1 VTRRGR
7 FRWNHKSRL
16 DALSEHARRAN
27 RSRQARTAPNLEEI
41 YLKQDLPRDIGRVL
55 GGKKLENEGRVQQRA
70 MPLQLQQSAIVVVR
84 DLANV
89 KWASHRRKTRRVA
102 QQAQRASKIM
112 FQCGWSAASPDF
124 SI

>member
-1 VTRRGR
+1 MFVAQHVAPSRAGAHFRG
-7 FRWNHKSRL
+7 
-16 DALSEHARRAN
+16 
-27 RSRQARTAPNLEEI
+27 NLFT
-41 YLKQDLPRDIGRVL
+41 QDLPRDIGRVL
-55 GGKKLENEGRVQQRA
+55 GGKKLENEGRVQPRA

-89 KWASHRRKTRRVA
+89 KWASHRPKTRRVA